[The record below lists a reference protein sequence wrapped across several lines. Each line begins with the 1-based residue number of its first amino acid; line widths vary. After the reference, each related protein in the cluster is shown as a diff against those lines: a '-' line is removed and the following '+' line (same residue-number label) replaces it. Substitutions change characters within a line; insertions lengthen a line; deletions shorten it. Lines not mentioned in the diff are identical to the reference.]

1 MAKDHI
7 ETDFRLNISHTHT
20 FYAMLAWK
28 SPAAVTFILLVPHIS
43 IFDGKAV
50 HTGNYHTLDQEWHHQ
65 AGRHN
70 KFHNP

>member
-20 FYAMLAWK
+20 FYAMLA
-28 SPAAVTFILLVPHIS
+28 AVTFILLVPHIS

-50 HTGNYHTLDQEWHHQ
+50 HTGSYHTLDQEWHHQ
-65 AGRHN
+65 AGMHN